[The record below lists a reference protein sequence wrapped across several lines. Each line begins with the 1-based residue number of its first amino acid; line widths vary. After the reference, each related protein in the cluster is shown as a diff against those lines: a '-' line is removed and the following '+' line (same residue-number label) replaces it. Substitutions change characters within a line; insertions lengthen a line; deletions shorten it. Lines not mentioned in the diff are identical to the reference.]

1 MLYFNMYPYAKGFLK
16 SFIAP
21 VKQRDWLEEVKNM
34 FAVVQSGGKQYKVS
48 ENDIISVEKIDKP
61 VGDKV
66 NLDVLLV
73 SDNGNVV
80 AGNPIVQGAVCE
92 AEVVAHGKGDKIVV
106 FKYKPKKNE
115 RKKQGHR
122 QPFTQLKILSIKK

>member
-1 MLYFNMYPYAKGFLK
+1 
-16 SFIAP
+16 
-21 VKQRDWLEEVKNM
+21 M
-34 FAVVQSGGKQYKVS
+34 FAVVQTGGKQYKVS
-48 ENDIISVEKIDKP
+48 ENDIITVEKLEKN
-61 VGDKV
+61 VGEKI
-66 NLDVLLV
+66 NLEVLLV
-73 SDNGNVV
+73 SDNGSVV
-80 AGNPIVQGAVCE
+80 AGTPVVNGAICE

>member
-1 MLYFNMYPYAKGFLK
+1 
-16 SFIAP
+16 
-21 VKQRDWLEEVKNM
+21 M
-34 FAVVQSGGKQYKVS
+34 FAIIECGGKQYKVS
-48 ENDIISVEKIDKP
+48 ENDVISVEKLNNA

-66 NLDVLLV
+66 TLNVLLV
-73 SDNGNVV
+73 SDNGSVV
-80 AGNPIVQGAVCE
+80 AGNPIVAGAVCE
-92 AEVVAHGKGDKIVV
+92 AEVVAHGKGVKIVV

>member
-1 MLYFNMYPYAKGFLK
+1 
-16 SFIAP
+16 
-21 VKQRDWLEEVKNM
+21 M

-48 ENDIISVEKIDKP
+48 ENDVISVEKLNNA

-66 NLDVLLV
+66 KLDVLLV
-73 SDNGNVV
+73 SDNGTVV
-80 AGNPIVQGAVCE
+80 AGNPFVKGAVCE
-92 AEVVAHGKGDKIVV
+92 AEVIAHGKGDKIVV